1 MIKLKKRIMSLL
13 LCGAMVFSLCPQTA
27 SAVSIQRTAADS
39 SLCEHHTEHNGDCG
53 YSEGSEGTPCTH
65 QHTDECYIEVT
76 NCVHEHDEGCYLE
89 TGDSVSDNTATPSNA
104 EEREPEHCNHVCS
117 EENGC
122 IMEKLDCQ
130 HEHDSECG
138 YSPAVEGTPCGY
150 VCEICNPADSEEPEA
165 KCVCEILCAEENINT
180 DCPICGAEDADLTQ
194 CAGKETNEQVK
205 TVQELIDA
213 LPTAEKLND
222 MSKDEQNEAYNA
234 LQAAYD
240 AYEGLT
246 DEQKA
251 QIVGAEIFESLFTFF
266 NGMTNALATV
276 NGVNYLDADGNRQT
290 ANNVTVID
298 GNSTTWDSGWYVVN
312 SNVTISNRVTV
323 NGEVHLIL
331 ADGCTLNAG
340 NRGINVGENQ
350 SLTIYG
356 QNSGS
361 GKLIAAGGNY
371 EAGIGSGFFENAG
384 NITIN
389 GGNITATGGHNAAGI
404 GGGSEG
410 NGGEIVINGGMVKAT
425 GGGDAPDIGGGARQS
440 VEKIVIGDRAIV
452 TNCSGDPPTFSSF
465 HGINYTVLAFND
477 TQHWHPCGTNGCDD
491 PDHQSARENHDWTSK
506 TNLIDECLECG
517 IKRVNY
523 LDENGDLKTA
533 HDANVTVVDENSAR
547 WTSGW
552 YVVSSNV
559 TIDKRVTVSGEVHL
573 ILADGCTLT
582 VNGGIQV
589 QDNDTDIDNGS
600 PNALTIYAR
609 SNGENMGT
617 LIADAS
623 KAESSIAN
631 PAGIGS
637 VQNGACG
644 IITINGGIINAT
656 GQVRGSGIGGSYRG
670 AGGTITI
677 NGGVVIANTSGDAT
691 GIGGGTFSASGN
703 ITITGGDVTAT
714 GGTRSA
720 GIGGSQYGRDGNIT
734 ITGGKVTATGGSSGI
749 GVGYNGS
756 GCTFSTGDNGNAFI
770 VASSISDKSDKDNW
784 SGIIFEGN
792 NGQVYGNQTLSED
805 MEVPSGKTLTIPES
819 VTLTI
824 PEVVTLTD
832 NGTITGSGAIDGSG
846 QIMGNGTI
854 ENSITVDSSITIA
867 DTVKYQRLSSVTI
880 SFNTTDSTAEY
891 GSTITITATAAKTTT
906 RANSARATVNTVEFF
921 VNGTSLGTAQ
931 VSGNTA
937 TLNSVILSEGNG
949 WKIGSNTVTAEFG
962 GSDYLREATGT
973 SNFTVTAVKLQ
984 KPGNLQWDSTTPG
997 KATWSEVINAS
1008 GYSI

>member
-1 MIKLKKRIMSLL
+1 MSLL

-39 SLCEHHTEHNGDCG
+39 SSLCEHHTEHNGDCG

-65 QHTDECYIEVT
+65 QHSEDCYTEITECA
-76 NCVHEHDEGCYLE
+76 HEHDEGCYLE

-138 YSPAVEGTPCGY
+138 YSPAVEGTPCCY

-165 KCVCEILCAEENINT
+165 ECVCEILCAEENINT

-276 NGVNYLDADGNRQT
+276 NGVNYLDVDGNRQT

-323 NGEVHLIL
+323 QGNVYLIL

-340 NRGINVGENQ
+340 NKGINVGENQ

-356 QNSGS
+356 QNGDSGQ
-361 GKLIAAGGNY
+361 LIAAGGVY

-389 GGNITATGGHNAAGI
+389 GGNITATGGHDAAGI

-410 NGGEIVINGGMVKAT
+410 NGGEIVINGGMVKAA
-425 GGGDAPDIGGGARQS
+425 GGGDAPDIGGGAGQS
-440 VEKIVIGDRAIV
+440 ADKIVIGDRANV
-452 TNCSGDPPTFSSF
+452 TNGSGGAVTLGPF
-465 HGINYTVLAFND
+465 HGVNNDKWAFND
-477 TQHWHPCGTNGCDD
+477 TQHWHPCGVSDCDNLVHQSAKEGHAWTSKINPSTDAPMNECDTCGYINYHVVNTNVWAFDNTQHWHPCGVSGCSD
-491 PDHQSARENHDWTSK
+491 PDHQSAKENHNFTAGS
-506 TNLIDECLECG
+506 IDECAECG
-517 IKRVNY
+517 YIKGVNH

-600 PNALTIYAR
+600 PR
-609 SNGENMGT
+609 
-617 LIADAS
+617 
-623 KAESSIAN
+623 
-631 PAGIGS
+631 
-637 VQNGACG
+637 AC
-644 IITINGGIINAT
+644 
-656 GQVRGSGIGGSYRG
+656 SH
-670 AGGTITI
+670 
-677 NGGVVIANTSGDAT
+677 
-691 GIGGGTFSASGN
+691 
-703 ITITGGDVTAT
+703 
-714 GGTRSA
+714 
-720 GIGGSQYGRDGNIT
+720 
-734 ITGGKVTATGGSSGI
+734 
-749 GVGYNGS
+749 
-756 GCTFSTGDNGNAFI
+756 
-770 VASSISDKSDKDNW
+770 
-784 SGIIFEGN
+784 
-792 NGQVYGNQTLSED
+792 
-805 MEVPSGKTLTIPES
+805 
-819 VTLTI
+819 
-824 PEVVTLTD
+824 
-832 NGTITGSGAIDGSG
+832 
-846 QIMGNGTI
+846 
-854 ENSITVDSSITIA
+854 
-867 DTVKYQRLSSVTI
+867 
-880 SFNTTDSTAEY
+880 
-891 GSTITITATAAKTTT
+891 
-906 RANSARATVNTVEFF
+906 
-921 VNGTSLGTAQ
+921 
-931 VSGNTA
+931 
-937 TLNSVILSEGNG
+937 
-949 WKIGSNTVTAEFG
+949 
-962 GSDYLREATGT
+962 
-973 SNFTVTAVKLQ
+973 
-984 KPGNLQWDSTTPG
+984 KP
-997 KATWSEVINAS
+997 
-1008 GYSI
+1008 